1 MAAHHVLTFDC
12 HEVAAVTWCCNTNSP
27 SAAAPRGG
35 FLLPLTTERSKDM
48 FTRIVEMTSKAGK
61 SQELA
66 HTINDKAVPILKKQ
80 RGFVD
85 EIVLVSFGKANQV
98 LALSFWN
105 KREDAEEYRKEQY
118 ENIHNMVR
126 PLLETEPEIRTFDV
140 HTSTT
145 HKIAASKAA

>member
-1 MAAHHVLTFDC
+1 LAFDSN
-12 HEVAAVTWCCNTNSP
+12 EVAAERGAFNANKPFRRRARDGFLSP
-27 SAAAPRGG
+27 S
-35 FLLPLTTERSKDM
+35 TTERSKNM
-48 FTRIVEMTSKAGK
+48 FTRVVEMTSKAGK
-61 SQELA
+61 SQEVA
-66 HTINDKAVPILKKQ
+66 NTINDRAVPILKKQ

-85 EIVLVSFGKANQV
+85 EIVLISSGKADQV

-105 KREDAEEYRKEQY
+105 EREDAEEYRKEQY
-118 ENIHNMVR
+118 QKIHDMVW